1 MINSSK
7 VLTSYVPGSAVMLS
21 VVISVAVILK
31 NLNVER
37 FIPEGKII

>member
-1 MINSSK
+1 MINSSE

-21 VVISVAVILK
+21 VVMSVALILK
-31 NLNVER
+31 NLNRER

>member
-21 VVISVAVILK
+21 VVISVALIL
-31 NLNVER
+31 
-37 FIPEGKII
+37 